1 MSEYNLNNLEL
12 DDNTFETLPEGDYHF
27 IVDSH
32 EVGYAKS
39 SKLPENTQQI
49 TLFLDIPFFNND
61 GDLQMA
67 HVKKSLFVAKKT
79 MFVIRNFAEAI
90 GLAPEKG
97 KFNFDITKI
106 DGRSGVCQLSVF
118 ESNNGNE
125 INTVDN
131 FYPPSKAPLKT
142 ANDEAFAKKDA
153 FLEVKDDNG
162 VPFN

>member
-1 MSEYNLNNLEL
+1 MAEYNINNIEL
-12 DDNTFETLPEGDYHF
+12 DDNTFEVLPAGDYNF
-27 IVDSH
+27 VVREH
-32 EVGYAKS
+32 EVGFAKS

-49 TLFLDIPFFNND
+49 TVFLDIPYFDKD
-61 GDLQMA
+61 GALQMA
-67 HVKKSLFVAKKT
+67 TAKKSLFVAKKT
-79 MFVIRNFAEAI
+79 LFVIRNFAEAI

-97 KFNFDITKI
+97 KVKLDLEKM
-106 DGRSGVCQLSVF
+106 DGRSGVCQLSIF
-118 ESNNGNE
+118 ETNNGNE

-153 FLEVKDDNG
+153 FLEVKDDDG